1 MSVPSPTPP
10 GRRRGRLL
18 RFGAALVILF
28 ALAGYL
34 VVQYV
39 TGGGGAPG
47 CKVVSG
53 RTDGKAYEFTPE
65 QAVNAATIAA
75 VGTGRG
81 MPERAV
87 TIALATALQES
98 GLRNI
103 EHGDRDSL
111 GLFQQRPSQG
121 WGTEKQIMDPAY
133 AAGIFYEHL
142 AKVPHYEYLPL
153 TVAAQRVQRSG
164 FPEAYAK
171 HEPDATLLSAA
182 LTGEAAA
189 TLTCEGRQRAGTA
202 AAAAGADVTRPGPD
216 AVRAALVRDFGRDA
230 LQEAGA
236 EVGKGAAGAEGE
248 GATPTPT
255 PSLTAE
261 ARGRTVTVPVPEGTK
276 KDAEGRGE
284 LERGWQL
291 AHWAVANSAALQI
304 RQVVY
309 AGRVWSAG
317 STDSRWRPNGTAGS
331 AGTGNGGAQE
341 AAGPAGAGSDE
352 AGSDEAGSVGAVR
365 IVTGQ

>member
-1 MSVPSPTPP
+1 MPEPSPTSPK
-10 GRRRGRLL
+10 RRRGRLF
-18 RFGAALVILF
+18 RFGAALVVLF

-39 TGGGGAPG
+39 TGGTSAPG

-53 RTDGKAYEFTPE
+53 RADGKAYEFTPE

-81 MPERAV
+81 MPQRAV

-121 WGTEKQIMDPAY
+121 WGTEKQIMDPTY

-142 AKVPHYEYLPL
+142 TKVPDYKDLPL

-164 FPEAYAK
+164 YPEAYAK
-171 HEPDATLLSAA
+171 HEPDAELLAAA
-182 LTGEAAA
+182 LTGRTAAS
-189 TLTCEGRQRAGTA
+189 LTCEGRPRTETATSADTGTGTSAEA
-202 AAAAGADVTRPGPD
+202 AVTATGPD

-236 EVGKGAAGAEGE
+236 EVGGAP
-248 GATPTPT
+248 TPTPT
-255 PSLTAE
+255 PSVTAE
-261 ARGRTVTVPVPEGTK
+261 ARGRTVTVPVPD
-276 KDAEGRGE
+276 DAKADAAGRSE
-284 LERGWQL
+284 RERGWQL
-291 AHWAVANSAALQI
+291 AHWAVANSAALHI

-309 AGRVWSAG
+309 AGREWAAG
-317 STDSRWRPNGTAGS
+317 STDSAWRS
-331 AGTGNGGAQE
+331 S
-341 AAGPAGAGSDE
+341 AGAGADGAEKS
-352 AGSDEAGSVGAVR
+352 AGSVR